1 MKIINTITVI
11 FIIIKLLDLK
21 ITAMEINNKHDLV
34 IRNGKIIDG
43 SGSKPFFGDIAI
55 DNGIITSVGKINSSG
70 NKELDAQGNLVT
82 PGWVDIHTHYD
93 GQVSWDPY
101 LTPSSWHGV
110 TTAVMGNCGV
120 GFAPVRPGDESFLI
134 QLMEGVEDIPGSA
147 LHEGIDW
154 DWETFPEFLDA
165 IDKKEFVMD
174 VGFMMGHGPLRSYV
188 MGYERCQNQVDATDE
203 EINKMSELVTEA
215 IEAGALGF
223 STSRTVLHRDIYG
236 KYVPGTEASTEE
248 MRALAFAIDKAGEG
262 TLEITSDWLDEEM
275 EMSWMQEYVK
285 KTDCGLTFLQTKG
298 DAVKT
303 ILFSEEQFL
312 KGKNIRPQFPGRNVG
327 LMFGWETSVNPFIQ
341 FPAYKEIAE
350 LPMDQKLKILK
361 DPLFKQKLLSQEPDF
376 ESEIRARLSNNPS
389 NKTREQIAQDVA
401 LPTTI
406 TTNYKTQFILGTPP
420 NYEPKKEDSIAA
432 IASKMK
438 ISELEVMYD
447 EMLKNQGTNLIY
459 AAFTPYE
466 KYKLDFV
473 EQAYRLKSSVA
484 GGSDGGAHCGLICDA
499 SMPTTNISHWGRDR
513 EAGKKFPLEM
523 LIKKQTKDTAE
534 TFGLFDRGEIKSG
547 MLADINIIDFDKL
560 NVSHPTMIHDL
571 PLGGRRLVQDSAG
584 YIATIKNGLI
594 VSENGKNNGVLPGK
608 LIRGKQVCEVKSG
621 ISKVS
626 FFDKTIRL
634 LAVKILRFFWG
645 LSGKSLKTTIVSET

>member
-1 MKIINTITVI
+1 
-11 FIIIKLLDLK
+11 
-21 ITAMEINNKHDLV
+21 
-34 IRNGKIIDG
+34 
-43 SGSKPFFGDIAI
+43 
-55 DNGIITSVGKINSSG
+55 
-70 NKELDAQGNLVT
+70 
-82 PGWVDIHTHYD
+82 
-93 GQVSWDPY
+93 
-101 LTPSSWHGV
+101 
-110 TTAVMGNCGV
+110 MGNCGV
-120 GFAPVRPGDESFLI
+120 GFAPVRPGDENFLI

-188 MGYERCQNQVDATDE
+188 MGYERCQNQVDASDE
-203 EINKMSELVTEA
+203 EISKMSELVTEA

-236 KYVPGTEASTEE
+236 KYVPGTEASSEE
-248 MRALAFAIDKAGEG
+248 MRALAFGVDKAGEG

-285 KTDCGLTFLQTKG
+285 KSDCGLTFLQTKG
-298 DAVKT
+298 DAIKT
-303 ILFSEEQFL
+303 ILFSEEHFL

-327 LMFGWETSVNPFIQ
+327 LMFGWETSVNPFMQ
-341 FPAYKEIAE
+341 FPAYKEIAD
-350 LPMDQKLKILK
+350 LPTDQKLEILK
-361 DPLFKQKLLSQEPDF
+361 DPAFKQKLLSQEPDF
-376 ESEIRARLSNNPS
+376 ESEIRARLADNPS
-389 NKTREQIAQDVA
+389 NKTREEIAQDVA

-406 TTNYKTQFILGTPP
+406 TSNYKTQFILGTPP
-420 NYEPKKEDSIAA
+420 NYEPKEEDSIAA
-432 IASKMK
+432 IASKK
-438 ISELEVMYD
+438 NISELEVMYD
-447 EMLKNQGTNLIY
+447 EMLQNQGSNLIY

-513 EAGKKFPLEM
+513 EAGRKFPLEM

-534 TFGLFDRGEIKSG
+534 TFGLFDRGEIKPG

-571 PLGGRRLVQDSAG
+571 PLGGRRLVQDATG
-584 YIATIKNGLI
+584 YIATIKNGQV
-594 VSENGKNNGVLPGK
+594 VSENGKANGVLPGK

-621 ISKVS
+621 ISEVS

-634 LAVKILRFFWG
+634 LAVKTLRFFWA
-645 LSGKSLKTTIVSET
+645 LSGKSMKTTIVSET

>member
-1 MKIINTITVI
+1 
-11 FIIIKLLDLK
+11 
-21 ITAMEINNKHDLV
+21 METNKSTHDLI

-43 SGSKPFFGDIAI
+43 SGKKPFFGDIAI
-55 DNGIITSVGKINSSG
+55 DGGKITSVGKIENSG
-70 NKELDAQGNLVT
+70 KEEFDAKGNLVA

-120 GFAPVRPGDESFLI
+120 GFAPVRPGDENFLI

-188 MGYERCQNQVDATDE
+188 MGYERCQNQVDASDE
-203 EINKMSELVTEA
+203 EISKMSELVTEA

-236 KYVPGTEASTEE
+236 KYVPGTEASSEE
-248 MRALAFAIDKAGEG
+248 MRALAFGVDKAGEG

-285 KTDCGLTFLQTKG
+285 KSDCGLTFLQTKG

-303 ILFSEEQFL
+303 ILFSEEHFL

-327 LMFGWETSVNPFIQ
+327 LMFGWETSVNPFMQ
-341 FPAYKEIAE
+341 FPAYKEIAD
-350 LPMDQKLKILK
+350 LPMDQKLEILK
-361 DPLFKQKLLSQEPDF
+361 DPTFKQKLLSQEPDF
-376 ESEIRARLSNNPS
+376 ESEIRARLADNPS
-389 NKTREQIAQDVA
+389 NKTREEIAQDVA

-406 TTNYKTQFILGTPP
+406 TSNYKTQFILGTPP
-420 NYEPKKEDSIAA
+420 NYEPKEEDSIAA
-432 IASKMK
+432 IASRKN

-447 EMLKNQGTNLIY
+447 EMLQNQGSNLIY

-513 EAGKKFPLEM
+513 EAGRKFPLEM

-560 NVSHPTMIHDL
+560 NVSHPRMIHDL
-571 PLGGRRLVQDSAG
+571 PLGGRRLVQDATG
-584 YIATIKNGLI
+584 YIATIKNGQV
-594 VSENGKNNGVLPGK
+594 VSKNGKANGVLPGK

-621 ISKVS
+621 ISEVS

-634 LAVKILRFFWG
+634 LAVKTLRFFWG
-645 LSGKSLKTTIVSET
+645 LSGKSMKTTIVSET

>member
-1 MKIINTITVI
+1 
-11 FIIIKLLDLK
+11 
-21 ITAMEINNKHDLV
+21 MEANNLHDLV
-34 IRNGKIIDG
+34 IRNGKILDG
-43 SGSKPFFGDIAI
+43 SGKKPFFGDIAI
-55 DNGIITSVGKINSSG
+55 DDGKITSVGKIESAG
-70 NKELDAQGNLVT
+70 KEELDAKGNLVT

-120 GFAPVRPGDESFLI
+120 GFAPVRPGDENFLI

-188 MGYERCQNQVDATDE
+188 MGYERCQNQVDASDE
-203 EINKMSELVTEA
+203 EISKMSELVTEA

-236 KYVPGTEASTEE
+236 KYVPGTEASSEE
-248 MRALAFAIDKAGEG
+248 MRALAFGVDKAGEG

-285 KTDCGLTFLQTKG
+285 KSDCGLTFLQTKG

-303 ILFSEEQFL
+303 ILFSEEHFL

-327 LMFGWETSVNPFIQ
+327 LMFGWETSVNPFMQ
-341 FPAYKEIAE
+341 FPAYKEIAN
-350 LPMDQKLKILK
+350 LPMDQKLEILK
-361 DPLFKQKLLSQEPDF
+361 DPTFKQKLLSQEPDF
-376 ESEIRARLSNNPS
+376 ESEIRARLADNPS
-389 NKTREQIAQDVA
+389 NKTREEIAQDVA

-406 TTNYKTQFILGTPP
+406 TSNYKTQFILGTPP
-420 NYEPKKEDSIAA
+420 NYEPKEEDSIAA
-432 IASKMK
+432 IASRKN

-447 EMLKNQGTNLIY
+447 EMLQNQGSNLIY

-513 EAGKKFPLEM
+513 EAGRKFPLEM

-534 TFGLFDRGEIKSG
+534 TFGLFDRGEIKPG

-560 NVSHPTMIHDL
+560 NVSHPTMIYDL
-571 PLGGRRLVQDSAG
+571 PLGGRRLVQDATG
-584 YIATIKNGLI
+584 YIATIKNGQ
-594 VSENGKNNGVLPGK
+594 VVFENGKANGVLPGK

-621 ISKVS
+621 ISEVS

-634 LAVKILRFFWG
+634 LAVKTLRFFWAF
-645 LSGKSLKTTIVSET
+645 SGKSMKTTIVSET

>member
-1 MKIINTITVI
+1 MQTNT
-11 FIIIKLLDLK
+11 
-21 ITAMEINNKHDLV
+21 MHDLV
-34 IRNGKIIDG
+34 IRNGKIFDG
-43 SGSKPFFGDIAI
+43 SGDKPFVGDIAI
-55 DNGIITSVGKINSSG
+55 DDGKISFVGKVANSG
-70 NKELDAQGNLVT
+70 KEEIDAHNNLIT

-120 GFAPVRPGDESFLI
+120 GFAPVRPGDENFLI

-174 VGFMMGHGPLRSYV
+174 VGFMIGHGPLRSYV
-188 MGYERCQNQVDATDE
+188 MGYERCQNQVDASEE
-203 EINKMSELVTEA
+203 EISKMSELVTEA
-215 IEAGALGF
+215 IKAGALGF

-236 KYVPGTEASTEE
+236 KYVPGTEASSEE
-248 MRALAFAIDKAGEG
+248 MRALAFGVDKAGEG

-275 EMSWMQEYVK
+275 EMSWMKEYVK
-285 KTDCGLTFLQTKG
+285 KSNCGLTFLQTKG

-303 ILFSEEQFL
+303 ILFAEEHFL

-327 LMFGWETSVNPFIQ
+327 LMFGWETSVNPFSQ
-341 FPAYKEIAE
+341 FPAYKEIAD
-350 LPMDQKLKILK
+350 LPLEQKYEILK
-361 DPLFKQKLLSQEPDF
+361 DPLFKKRLLSQEPDF
-376 ESEIRARLSNNPS
+376 ETEIMKRLADNPS
-389 NKTREQIAQDVA
+389 NKTKEEIAQDVA

-406 TTNYKTQFILGTPP
+406 TSNFKTQFVLGTPP
-420 NYEPKKEDSIAA
+420 NYEPKEEDSIAS
-432 IASKMK
+432 IALRKN

-473 EQAYRLKSSVA
+473 EQAYQLKSSVA

-513 EAGKKFPLEM
+513 EAGKKFPLEL

-534 TFGLFDRGEIKSG
+534 TFGLFDRGEIKAG

-571 PLGGRRLVQDSAG
+571 PLGGRRLVQDATG
-584 YIATIKNGLI
+584 YIATIKNGKV
-594 VSENGKNNGVLPGK
+594 VSENGQANGVLPGK
-608 LIRGKQVCEVKSG
+608 LIRGKQVCEVKIG
-621 ISKVS
+621 ISEVS
-626 FFDKTIRL
+626 YFDKTIRL
-634 LAVKILRFFWG
+634 LAVKALGFIWK
-645 LSGKSLKTTIVSET
+645 LSGRSMKSTIVSDT

>member
-1 MKIINTITVI
+1 
-11 FIIIKLLDLK
+11 
-21 ITAMEINNKHDLV
+21 METNKSTHDLI

-43 SGSKPFFGDIAI
+43 SGKKPFFGDIAI
-55 DNGIITSVGKINSSG
+55 DGGKITSVGKIENSG
-70 NKELDAQGNLVT
+70 KEEFDAKGNLVA

-120 GFAPVRPGDESFLI
+120 GFAPVRPGDENFLI

-188 MGYERCQNQVDATDE
+188 MGYERCQNQVDASDE
-203 EINKMSELVTEA
+203 EISKMSELVTEA

-236 KYVPGTEASTEE
+236 KYVPGTEASSEE
-248 MRALAFAIDKAGEG
+248 MRALAFGVDKAGEG

-285 KTDCGLTFLQTKG
+285 KSDCGLTFLQTKG

-303 ILFSEEQFL
+303 ILFSEEYFL

-327 LMFGWETSVNPFIQ
+327 LMFGWETSVNPFMQ
-341 FPAYKEIAE
+341 FPAYKEIAD
-350 LPMDQKLKILK
+350 LPMDQKLEILK
-361 DPLFKQKLLSQEPDF
+361 DPTFKQKLLSQEPDF
-376 ESEIRARLSNNPS
+376 ESEIRARLADNPS
-389 NKTREQIAQDVA
+389 NKTREEIAQDVA

-406 TTNYKTQFILGTPP
+406 TSNYKTQFILGTPP
-420 NYEPKKEDSIAA
+420 NYEPKEEDSIAA
-432 IASKMK
+432 IASRKN

-447 EMLKNQGTNLIY
+447 EMLQNQGSNLIY

-513 EAGKKFPLEM
+513 EAGRKFPLEM

-560 NVSHPTMIHDL
+560 NVSHPRMIHDL
-571 PLGGRRLVQDSAG
+571 PLGGRRLVQDATG
-584 YIATIKNGLI
+584 YIATIKNGQV
-594 VSENGKNNGVLPGK
+594 VSKNGKANGVLPGK

-621 ISKVS
+621 ISEVS

-634 LAVKILRFFWG
+634 LAVKTLRFFWG
-645 LSGKSLKTTIVSET
+645 LSGKSMKTTIVSET

>member
-1 MKIINTITVI
+1 MDLEKSHFMLILPLMMG
-11 FIIIKLLDLK
+11 KLHQLGRLR
-21 ITAMEINNKHDLV
+21 AQARE
-34 IRNGKIIDG
+34 
-43 SGSKPFFGDIAI
+43 
-55 DNGIITSVGKINSSG
+55 
-70 NKELDAQGNLVT
+70 ELDAKGNLVT

-120 GFAPVRPGDESFLI
+120 GFAPVRPGDENFLI

-188 MGYERCQNQVDATDE
+188 MGYERCQNQVDASDE
-203 EINKMSELVTEA
+203 EISKMSELVTEA

-236 KYVPGTEASTEE
+236 KYVPGTEASSEE
-248 MRALAFAIDKAGEG
+248 MRALAFGVDKAGEG

-275 EMSWMQEYVK
+275 EMSWMKEYVK
-285 KTDCGLTFLQTKG
+285 KSDCGLTFLQTKG

-303 ILFSEEQFL
+303 ILFSEEHFL

-327 LMFGWETSVNPFIQ
+327 LMFGWETSVNPFMQ
-341 FPAYKEIAE
+341 FPAYKEIAD
-350 LPMDQKLKILK
+350 LPMDQKLEILK
-361 DPLFKQKLLSQEPDF
+361 DPLFKKKLLSQEPDF
-376 ESEIRARLSNNPS
+376 ESEIRARLADNPS
-389 NKTREQIAQDVA
+389 NKTREEIAQDVA

-406 TTNYKTQFILGTPP
+406 TSNYKTQFILGTPP
-420 NYEPKKEDSIAA
+420 NYEPKEEDSIAA
-432 IASKMK
+432 IASKK
-438 ISELEVMYD
+438 NISELEVMYD
-447 EMLKNQGTNLIY
+447 EMLQNQGTNLIY

-513 EAGKKFPLEM
+513 EAGRKFPLEM

-534 TFGLFDRGEIKSG
+534 TFGLFDRGEIKAG

-571 PLGGRRLVQDSAG
+571 PLGGKRLVQDATG
-584 YIATIKNGLI
+584 YIATIKNGQV
-594 VSENGKNNGVLPGK
+594 VSENGKANGILPGK
-608 LIRGKQVCEVKSG
+608 LIRGKQICEVKTG
-621 ISKVS
+621 ISEVS
-626 FFDKTIRL
+626 LFDKTIRL
-634 LAVKILRFFWG
+634 LAVKVLSFYLEDSVEG
-645 LSGKSLKTTIVSET
+645 L

>member
-1 MKIINTITVI
+1 
-11 FIIIKLLDLK
+11 
-21 ITAMEINNKHDLV
+21 MEINNKHDLV

-55 DNGIITSVGKINSSG
+55 DDGIITSVGKINSSG
-70 NKELDAQGNLVT
+70 NKELDAKGNLVT

-203 EINKMSELVTEA
+203 EIAKMSELVTEA
-215 IEAGALGF
+215 VEAGALGF

-341 FPAYKEIAE
+341 FPAYKEIAD

-361 DPLFKQKLLSQEPDF
+361 DPLFKTKLLSQEPDF
-376 ESEIRARLSNNPS
+376 ESEIKAKLENNPT
-389 NKTREQIAQDVA
+389 NKTREEIAQDVA

-420 NYEPKKEDSIAA
+420 NYEPKEEDSIAA
-432 IASKMK
+432 IASQKN

-513 EAGKKFPLEM
+513 EAGRKFPLEM

-571 PLGGRRLVQDSAG
+571 PLGGRRLVQDSEG

-594 VSENGKNNGVLPGK
+594 VSENGKTNGVLPGK

-634 LAVKILRFFWG
+634 LAVKILRFFWR

>member
-1 MKIINTITVI
+1 MQTNT
-11 FIIIKLLDLK
+11 
-21 ITAMEINNKHDLV
+21 MHDLV
-34 IRNGKIIDG
+34 IRNGKIFDG
-43 SGSKPFFGDIAI
+43 SGGEPFLGDIAI
-55 DNGIITSVGKINSSG
+55 DDGKISFVGKVTNSG
-70 NKELDAQGNLVT
+70 KEEIDAHNNLIT

-120 GFAPVRPGDESFLI
+120 GFAPVRPGDENFLI

-174 VGFMMGHGPLRSYV
+174 VGFMIGHGPLRSYV
-188 MGYERCQNQVDATDE
+188 MGYERCQNQVDASEE
-203 EINKMSELVTEA
+203 EISKMSDLVTEA

-236 KYVPGTEASTEE
+236 KYVPGTEASSEE
-248 MRALAFAIDKAGEG
+248 MRALAFGVDKAGEG

-275 EMSWMQEYVK
+275 EMSWMKEYVK
-285 KTDCGLTFLQTKG
+285 KSNCGLTFLQTKG

-303 ILFSEEQFL
+303 ILFAEEHFL

-327 LMFGWETSVNPFIQ
+327 LMFGWETSVNPFSQ
-341 FPAYKEIAE
+341 FPAYKEIAD
-350 LPMDQKLKILK
+350 LPLEQKYEILK
-361 DPLFKQKLLSQEPDF
+361 DPLFKKRLLSQEPDF
-376 ESEIRARLSNNPS
+376 ETEIMKRLADNPS
-389 NKTREQIAQDVA
+389 NKTREEIAQDVA

-406 TTNYKTQFILGTPP
+406 TSNFKTQFVLGTPP
-420 NYEPKKEDSIAA
+420 NYEPKEEDSIAS
-432 IASKMK
+432 IALRKN

-473 EQAYRLKSSVA
+473 EQAYQLKSSVA

-513 EAGKKFPLEM
+513 EAGKKFPLEL

-534 TFGLFDRGEIKSG
+534 TFGLFDRGEIKAG

-571 PLGGRRLVQDSAG
+571 PLGGRRLVQDATG
-584 YIATIKNGLI
+584 YIATIKNGKV
-594 VSENGKNNGVLPGK
+594 VSENGQANGVLPGK
-608 LIRGKQVCEVKSG
+608 LIRGKQVCEVKTG
-621 ISKVS
+621 ISEVS
-626 FFDKTIRL
+626 YFDKTIRL
-634 LAVKILRFFWG
+634 LAVKALGFIWK
-645 LSGKSLKTTIVSET
+645 LSGRSMKSTIVSDT

>member
-1 MKIINTITVI
+1 
-11 FIIIKLLDLK
+11 
-21 ITAMEINNKHDLV
+21 MEANNLHDLV
-34 IRNGKIIDG
+34 IRNGKILDG
-43 SGSKPFFGDIAI
+43 SGRKSFFGDIAI
-55 DNGIITSVGKINSSG
+55 DDGKITSVGKIERSG
-70 NKELDAQGNLVT
+70 KEELDAKGNLVT

-120 GFAPVRPGDESFLI
+120 GFAPVRPGDENFLI

-188 MGYERCQNQVDATDE
+188 MGYERCQNQVDASDE
-203 EINKMSELVTEA
+203 EISKMSELVTEA

-236 KYVPGTEASTEE
+236 KYVPGTEASSEE
-248 MRALAFAIDKAGEG
+248 MRALAFGVDKAGEG

-285 KTDCGLTFLQTKG
+285 KSDCGLTFLQTKG

-303 ILFSEEQFL
+303 ILFSEEHFL

-327 LMFGWETSVNPFIQ
+327 LMFGWETSVNPFMQ
-341 FPAYKEIAE
+341 FPAYKEIAD
-350 LPMDQKLKILK
+350 LPMDQKLEILK
-361 DPLFKQKLLSQEPDF
+361 DPTFKQKLLSQEPDF
-376 ESEIRARLSNNPS
+376 ESEIRARLADNPS
-389 NKTREQIAQDVA
+389 NKTREEIAQDVA

-406 TTNYKTQFILGTPP
+406 TSNYKTQFILGTPP
-420 NYEPKKEDSIAA
+420 NYEPKEEDSIAA
-432 IASKMK
+432 IASRKN

-447 EMLKNQGTNLIY
+447 EMLQNQGSNLIY

-513 EAGKKFPLEM
+513 EAGRKFPLEM

-534 TFGLFDRGEIKSG
+534 TFGLFDRGEIKPG

-560 NVSHPTMIHDL
+560 NVSHPTMIYDL
-571 PLGGRRLVQDSAG
+571 PLGGRRLVQDATG
-584 YIATIKNGLI
+584 YIATIKNGQV
-594 VSENGKNNGVLPGK
+594 VSENRKANGVLPGK

-621 ISKVS
+621 ISEVS

-634 LAVKILRFFWG
+634 LAVKTLRFFWG
-645 LSGKSLKTTIVSET
+645 LSGKSMKTTIVSET

>member
-1 MKIINTITVI
+1 MQTNT
-11 FIIIKLLDLK
+11 
-21 ITAMEINNKHDLV
+21 MHDLV
-34 IRNGKIIDG
+34 IRNGKIFDG
-43 SGSKPFFGDIAI
+43 SGDKPFVGDIAI
-55 DNGIITSVGKINSSG
+55 DDGKISFVGKVTNSG
-70 NKELDAQGNLVT
+70 KEEIDAHNNLIT

-120 GFAPVRPGDESFLI
+120 GFAPVRPGDENFLI

-174 VGFMMGHGPLRSYV
+174 VGFMIGHGPLRSYV
-188 MGYERCQNQVDATDE
+188 MGYERCQNQVDASEE
-203 EINKMSELVTEA
+203 EISKMSELVTEA

-236 KYVPGTEASTEE
+236 KYVPGTEASSEE
-248 MRALAFAIDKAGEG
+248 MRALAFGVDKAGEG

-275 EMSWMQEYVK
+275 EMSWMKEYVK
-285 KTDCGLTFLQTKG
+285 KSNCGLTFLQTKG

-303 ILFSEEQFL
+303 ILFAEEHFL

-327 LMFGWETSVNPFIQ
+327 LMFGWETSVNPFSQ
-341 FPAYKEIAE
+341 FPAYKEIAD
-350 LPMDQKLKILK
+350 LPLEQKYEILK
-361 DPLFKQKLLSQEPDF
+361 DPLFKKKLLSQEPDF
-376 ESEIRARLSNNPS
+376 ETEIIKRLADNPS
-389 NKTREQIAQDVA
+389 NKTREEIAQDVA
-401 LPTTI
+401 LPTII
-406 TTNYKTQFILGTPP
+406 TSNFKTQFVLGTPP
-420 NYEPKKEDSIAA
+420 NYEPKEEDSIAS
-432 IASKMK
+432 IALRNN

-447 EMLKNQGTNLIY
+447 EMLKNQGANLIY

-473 EQAYRLKSSVA
+473 EQAYQLKSSVA

-513 EAGKKFPLEM
+513 EAGKKFPLEL

-534 TFGLFDRGEIKSG
+534 TFGLFDRGEIKAG

-571 PLGGRRLVQDSAG
+571 PLGGRRLVQDATG
-584 YIATIKNGLI
+584 YIATIKNGKV
-594 VSENGKNNGVLPGK
+594 VSVNGHANGVLPGK
-608 LIRGKQVCEVKSG
+608 LIRGKQVCEVKTG
-621 ISKVS
+621 ISEVPY
-626 FFDKTIRL
+626 FDKTIRL
-634 LAVKILRFFWG
+634 LAVKALRFIWK
-645 LSGKSLKTTIVSET
+645 LSGKTMKSTIVSET